1 MKRMITVWIFC
12 LLLAS
17 SAIAA
22 ASGSISGI
30 VTPPQSARGMQM
42 ARGEA
47 GAGMMWD
54 MTAPKNHKSS
64 EPAEVW
70 LIERGINFTA
80 LPYDVVQKWYVNGTI
95 PPNQPIYHTTTNA
108 EGQFSFKDIPAADYY
123 LMILDPSGQEQNQNL
138 TEKMSRDELMKK
150 LPHVDEFELFMVGMR
165 GCLVQKIT
173 LKNGQ
178 NIHIRP
184 GFL

>member
-1 MKRMITVWIFC
+1 MKRIITMLVLC

-17 SAIAA
+17 STIAA

-30 VTPPQSARGMQM
+30 ISQPNSARGMHM
-42 ARGEA
+42 GRGEG

-54 MTAPKNHKSS
+54 MTAPKNRKST
-64 EPAEVW
+64 EQADVW
-70 LIERGINFTA
+70 LIEKGINFTT
-80 LPYDVVQKWYVNGTI
+80 LPYDTVQKWYVDGTI
-95 PPNQPIYHTTTNA
+95 PANLPIYHTVTNE
-108 EGQFSFKDIPAADYY
+108 EGQFTFKDIPAADYF
-123 LMILDPSGQEQNQNL
+123 LMILDPNGQERNQNL

>member
-1 MKRMITVWIFC
+1 MKRKISILVLC
-12 LLLAS
+12 LLLVGS
-17 SAIAA
+17 TIAA
-22 ASGSISGI
+22 AAGSISGI
-30 VTPPQSARGMQM
+30 VDSPNSARGMQL
-42 ARGEA
+42 AKGEA

-54 MTAPKNHKSS
+54 MSAPKNHKSS
-64 EPAEVW
+64 TKVDIW

-80 LPYDVVQKWYVNGTI
+80 LPYETVQKWYVDGTI
-95 PPNQPIYHTTTNA
+95 PQGQPIYHTVTNA
-108 EGQFSFKDIPAADYY
+108 EGQFEFKDIPAADYY
-123 LMILDPSGQEQNQNL
+123 LMILDSNAQEENQNL

-165 GCLVQKIT
+165 TCMVQKIN

-178 NIHIRP
+178 HIKIRP